1 MALELRGIPV
11 LEGKTAERFIN
22 EAEANVQNPKKSYPR
37 FLTLEEF
44 ERIELNNKIR
54 EDEERKKDHN
64 IRM

>member
-11 LEGKTAERFIN
+11 LEGETAERFIN
-22 EAEANVQNPKKSYPR
+22 EADANVKNPKKSRPR

-44 ERIELNNKIR
+44 ERIEVNSKVR
-54 EDEERKKDHN
+54 EDAERKKVRN